1 MKKDSG
7 HIWIPLVA
15 AIAFVAG
22 LLINGL
28 LQEEGGRTDG
38 EKKISNLI
46 NLIGNEYVDVI
57 NTDSLIDATLPT
69 LLSNLDPHSVYIP
82 AKDLQKVN
90 EELDGSFSG
99 VGISFTINNDT
110 IHVLEIIAGGPAE
123 RVGMK
128 PGDRIIAV
136 DDENVAGTG
145 VTNDE
150 VFDLLRGPKDS
161 VVKLTIKR
169 STVAKPIVF
178 DVTRGDVAVA
188 SIDAGYMIDDT
199 IGYIKVNKFG
209 RTTYDEFFQTLFA
222 LRDAGAKDYIVD
234 LRGNAGGLLETSV
247 LMANEFLPHGNK
259 IVETKGRRKQEN
271 SIIFSDGYGAFKDSR
286 VTVLIDETSA
296 SSSEIFAGAIQDNDR
311 GLIIGRRSFGKGL
324 VQNQM
329 DLPDGSAVRLTV
341 ARYYTPSGR
350 CIQKDYSDAESY
362 ENDLYDRYSRG
373 EVFEADSI
381 KYDDTQQYIT
391 MHGRKVY
398 GGGGITPDVFVPN
411 DTIGITKYY
420 VNVMNQGLL
429 QKYALDYTDTNR
441 AKLEQA
447 FDVNELM
454 AMLPSDLQLIQQFV
468 KFTKSN
474 GIDTQWSYINSSAP
488 LICNQLK
495 ALIARDVLGISA
507 YYEISNLIDTTV
519 ASAIEHLHDGKAD
532 FPITDSE
539 IEEQRSKNA
548 K

>member
-1 MKKDSG
+1 MKSKKAYV
-7 HIWIPLVA
+7 WIPLVA
-15 AIAFVAG
+15 SIAFVAG
-22 LLINGL
+22 LFINGL
-28 LQEEGGRTDG
+28 LQENSGRSDG
-38 EKKISNLI
+38 EKKLSNLI
-46 NLIGNEYVDVI
+46 NIIGSEYVDIVD
-57 NTDSLIDATLPT
+57 TDSLIDATLPT

-82 AKDLQKVN
+82 AEDLQKVN
-90 EELDGSFSG
+90 EDLDGSFSG

-110 IHVLEIIAGGPAE
+110 IQVLEIISGGPAE
-123 RVGMK
+123 QVGLRA
-128 PGDRIIAV
+128 GDRIISV
-136 DDENVAGTG
+136 DEENVAGAG
-145 VTNDE
+145 MTNE
-150 VFDLLRGPKDS
+150 QVFKLLRGPKNS
-161 VVKLTIKR
+161 KVKLKIKR
-169 STVAKPIVF
+169 SKVAEPIDF
-178 DVTRGDVAVA
+178 EVTRGDVLVA
-188 SIDAGYMIDDT
+188 SIDAGYIIDEN

-247 LMANEFLPHGNK
+247 LMVNEFLPQGNK
-259 IVETKGRRKQEN
+259 IVETKGRHKQEN
-271 SIIFSDGYGAFKDSR
+271 SIILSDGYGAFQDSR

-296 SSSEIFAGAIQDNDR
+296 SSSEIFAGAMQDNDR
-311 GLIIGRRSFGKGL
+311 GLILGRRSFGKGL

-329 DLPDGSAVRLTV
+329 DLPDGSAVRLTI

-362 ENDLYDRYSRG
+362 ENDLLDRYSRG

-381 KYDDTQQYIT
+381 KYDDKQQYVT
-391 MHGRKVY
+391 LHGRTVY

-420 VNVMNQGLL
+420 VNVVNQGLL
-429 QKYALDYTDTNR
+429 QKYALDYTDAHRTE
-441 AKLEQA
+441 LEQA

-468 KFTKSN
+468 KYTKSN
-474 GIDTQWSYINSSAP
+474 GIDTQWSYINSSAS

-495 ALIARDVLGISA
+495 ALIARDVLGIGA

-519 ASAIEHLHDGKAD
+519 ASAIKHLQEGKAD
-532 FPITDSE
+532 FPITESE
-539 IEEQRSKNA
+539 IASQRANA

>member
-1 MKKDSG
+1 MKSNKAYV
-7 HIWIPLVA
+7 WIPLVA
-15 AIAFVAG
+15 SIAFVAG
-22 LLINGL
+22 LFINGL
-28 LQEEGGRTDG
+28 LQDNSGRSDG
-38 EKKISNLI
+38 EKKLSNLI
-46 NLIGNEYVDVI
+46 NIIGSEYVDIVD
-57 NTDSLIDATLPT
+57 TDSLIDKTLPM

-82 AKDLQKVN
+82 AEDLQKVN
-90 EELDGSFSG
+90 EDLDGSFSG

-110 IHVLEIIAGGPAE
+110 IQVLEIISGGPAE
-123 RVGMK
+123 QVGLRA
-128 PGDRIIAV
+128 GDRILSV
-136 DDENVAGTG
+136 DEENVAGAG
-145 VTNDE
+145 MTNE
-150 VFDLLRGPKDS
+150 QVFKLLRGPKNS
-161 VVKLTIKR
+161 KVKLKIKR
-169 STVAKPIVF
+169 SKVAEPIDF
-178 DVTRGDVAVA
+178 EVTRGDVVVA
-188 SIDAGYMIDDT
+188 SIDAGYIIEGN

-247 LMANEFLPHGNK
+247 LMVNEFLPQGNK
-259 IVETKGRRKQEN
+259 IVETKGRHKQEN
-271 SIIFSDGYGAFKDSR
+271 SIILSDGYGAFQDSR

-296 SSSEIFAGAIQDNDR
+296 SSSEIFAGAMQDNDR
-311 GLIIGRRSFGKGL
+311 GLIIGRRSFGTGL

-329 DLPDGSAVRLTV
+329 DLPDGSAVRLTI

-362 ENDLYDRYSRG
+362 ENDLLDRYSRG

-381 KYDDTQQYIT
+381 KYDDKQQYVT
-391 MHGRKVY
+391 LHGRTVY

-420 VNVMNQGLL
+420 VNVVNQGLL
-429 QKYALDYTDTNR
+429 QKYALDYTDAHRTE
-441 AKLEQA
+441 LEQA

-468 KFTKSN
+468 RYTKSN
-474 GIDTQWSYINSSAP
+474 GIDTQWSYINSSAS

-495 ALIARDVLGISA
+495 ALIARDVLGIGA

-519 ASAIEHLHDGKAD
+519 ASAIKHLQEGKAD
-532 FPITDSE
+532 FPITESE
-539 IEEQRSKNA
+539 IASKRSNA

>member
-1 MKKDSG
+1 MKSNKAYV
-7 HIWIPLVA
+7 WIPLVA
-15 AIAFVAG
+15 SIAFVAG
-22 LLINGL
+22 LFINGL
-28 LQEEGGRTDG
+28 LQDNSGRSDG
-38 EKKISNLI
+38 EKKLSNLI
-46 NLIGNEYVDVI
+46 NIIGSEYVDIVD
-57 NTDSLIDATLPT
+57 TDSLIDKTLPM

-82 AKDLQKVN
+82 AEDLQKVN
-90 EELDGSFSG
+90 EDLDGSFSG

-110 IHVLEIIAGGPAE
+110 IQVLEIISGGPAE
-123 RVGMK
+123 QVGLRA
-128 PGDRIIAV
+128 GDRILSV
-136 DDENVAGTG
+136 DEENVAGAG
-145 VTNDE
+145 MTNE
-150 VFDLLRGPKDS
+150 QVFKLLRGPKNS
-161 VVKLTIKR
+161 KVKLKIKR
-169 STVAKPIVF
+169 SKVAEPIDF
-178 DVTRGDVAVA
+178 EVTRGDVVVA
-188 SIDAGYMIDDT
+188 SIDAGYIIEGN

-247 LMANEFLPHGNK
+247 LMVNEFLPQGNK
-259 IVETKGRRKQEN
+259 IVETKGRHKQEN
-271 SIIFSDGYGAFKDSR
+271 SIILSDGYGAFQDSR

-296 SSSEIFAGAIQDNDR
+296 SSSEIFAGAMQDNDR

-329 DLPDGSAVRLTV
+329 DLPDGSAVRLTI

-362 ENDLYDRYSRG
+362 ENDLLDRYSRG

-381 KYDDTQQYIT
+381 KYDDKQQYVT
-391 MHGRKVY
+391 LHGRTVY

-420 VNVMNQGLL
+420 VNVVNQGLL
-429 QKYALDYTDTNR
+429 QKYALDYTDAHRTE
-441 AKLEQA
+441 LEQA

-468 KFTKSN
+468 RYTKSN
-474 GIDTQWSYINSSAP
+474 GIDTQWSYINSSAS

-495 ALIARDVLGISA
+495 ALIARDVLGIGA

-519 ASAIEHLHDGKAD
+519 ASAIKHLQEGKAD
-532 FPITDSE
+532 FPITESE
-539 IEEQRSKNA
+539 IARQRSNA

>member
-1 MKKDSG
+1 MKSKKAYV
-7 HIWIPLVA
+7 WIPLVA
-15 AIAFVAG
+15 SIAFVAG
-22 LLINGL
+22 LFINGL
-28 LQEEGGRTDG
+28 LQENSGRSDG
-38 EKKISNLI
+38 EKKLSNLI
-46 NLIGNEYVDVI
+46 NIIGSEYVDIVD
-57 NTDSLIDATLPT
+57 TDSLIDATLPT

-82 AKDLQKVN
+82 AEDLQKVN
-90 EELDGSFSG
+90 EDLDGSFSG

-110 IHVLEIIAGGPAE
+110 IQVLEIISGGPAE
-123 RVGMK
+123 QVGLRA
-128 PGDRIIAV
+128 GDRIISV
-136 DDENVAGTG
+136 DEENVAGAG
-145 VTNDE
+145 MTNE
-150 VFDLLRGPKDS
+150 QVFKLLRGSKNS
-161 VVKLTIKR
+161 KVKLKIKR
-169 STVAKPIVF
+169 SKVAEPIDF
-178 DVTRGDVAVA
+178 EVTRGDVLVA
-188 SIDAGYMIDDT
+188 SIDAGYIIDEN

-247 LMANEFLPHGNK
+247 LMVNEFLPQGNK
-259 IVETKGRRKQEN
+259 IVETKGRHKQEN
-271 SIIFSDGYGAFKDSR
+271 SIILSDGYGAFQDSR

-296 SSSEIFAGAIQDNDR
+296 SSSEIFAGAMQDNDR
-311 GLIIGRRSFGKGL
+311 GLILGRRSFGKGL

-329 DLPDGSAVRLTV
+329 DLPDGSAVRLTI

-362 ENDLYDRYSRG
+362 ENDLLDRYSRG

-381 KYDDTQQYIT
+381 KYDDKQQYVT
-391 MHGRKVY
+391 LHGRTVY

-420 VNVMNQGLL
+420 VNVVNQGLL
-429 QKYALDYTDTNR
+429 QKYALDYTDAHRTE
-441 AKLEQA
+441 LEQA

-468 KFTKSN
+468 KYTKSN
-474 GIDTQWSYINSSAP
+474 GIDTQWSYINSSAS

-495 ALIARDVLGISA
+495 ALIARDVLGIGA

-519 ASAIEHLHDGKAD
+519 ASAIKHLQEGKAD
-532 FPITDSE
+532 FPITESE
-539 IEEQRSKNA
+539 IASQRANA

>member
-1 MKKDSG
+1 MKSNKAYV
-7 HIWIPLVA
+7 WIPLVA
-15 AIAFVAG
+15 SIAFVAG
-22 LLINGL
+22 LFINGL
-28 LQEEGGRTDG
+28 LQDNSGRSDG
-38 EKKISNLI
+38 EKKLSNLI
-46 NLIGNEYVDVI
+46 NIIGSEYVDIVD
-57 NTDSLIDATLPT
+57 TDSLIDATLPT

-82 AKDLQKVN
+82 AEDLQKVN
-90 EELDGSFSG
+90 EDLDGSFSG

-110 IHVLEIIAGGPAE
+110 IQVLEIISGGPAE
-123 RVGMK
+123 QVGLRA
-128 PGDRIIAV
+128 GDRILSV
-136 DDENVAGTG
+136 DEENVAGTG
-145 VTNDE
+145 MTNE
-150 VFDLLRGPKDS
+150 QVFKLLRGPKNS
-161 VVKLTIKR
+161 KVKLKIKR
-169 STVAKPIVF
+169 SKVAEPIDF
-178 DVTRGDVAVA
+178 EVTRGDVLVA
-188 SIDAGYMIDDT
+188 SIDAGYIIDEN

-247 LMANEFLPHGNK
+247 LMVNEFLPQGNK
-259 IVETKGRRKQEN
+259 IVETKGRHKQEN
-271 SIIFSDGYGAFKDSR
+271 SIILSDGYGAFQDSR

-296 SSSEIFAGAIQDNDR
+296 SSSEIFAGAMQDNDR

-329 DLPDGSAVRLTV
+329 DLPDGSAVRLTI

-362 ENDLYDRYSRG
+362 ENDLLDRYSRG

-381 KYDDTQQYIT
+381 KYDDKQQYVT
-391 MHGRKVY
+391 LHGRTVY

-420 VNVMNQGLL
+420 VNVVNKGLL
-429 QKYALDYTDTNR
+429 QKYALDYTDAHRTE
-441 AKLEQA
+441 LEQA

-468 KFTKSN
+468 RYTKAN
-474 GIDTQWSYINSSAP
+474 GIDTQWSYINSSAS

-495 ALIARDVLGISA
+495 ALIARDVLGIGA
-507 YYEISNLIDTTV
+507 YYEISNLIDSTV
-519 ASAIEHLHDGKAD
+519 ASAIKHLQEGKAD
-532 FPITDSE
+532 FPITESE
-539 IEEQRSKNA
+539 IASQRSNA

>member
-1 MKKDSG
+1 MKSNKAYV
-7 HIWIPLVA
+7 WIPLVA
-15 AIAFVAG
+15 SIAFVAG
-22 LLINGL
+22 LFINGL
-28 LQEEGGRTDG
+28 LQDNSGRSDG
-38 EKKISNLI
+38 EKKLSNLI
-46 NLIGNEYVDVI
+46 NIIGSEYVDIVD
-57 NTDSLIDATLPT
+57 TDSLIDKTLPM

-82 AKDLQKVN
+82 AEDLQKVN
-90 EELDGSFSG
+90 EDLDGSFSG

-110 IHVLEIIAGGPAE
+110 IQVLEIISGGPAE
-123 RVGMK
+123 QVGLRA
-128 PGDRIIAV
+128 GDRILSV
-136 DDENVAGTG
+136 DEENVAGAG
-145 VTNDE
+145 MTNE
-150 VFDLLRGPKDS
+150 QVFKLLRGPKNS
-161 VVKLTIKR
+161 KVKLKIKR
-169 STVAKPIVF
+169 SKVAEPIDF
-178 DVTRGDVAVA
+178 EVTRGDVVVA
-188 SIDAGYMIDDT
+188 SIDAGYIIEGN

-247 LMANEFLPHGNK
+247 LMVNEFLPQGNK
-259 IVETKGRRKQEN
+259 IVETKGRHKQEN
-271 SIIFSDGYGAFKDSR
+271 SIILSDGYGAFQDSR

-296 SSSEIFAGAIQDNDR
+296 SSSEIFAGAMQDNDR

-329 DLPDGSAVRLTV
+329 DLPDGSAVRLTI

-362 ENDLYDRYSRG
+362 ENDLLDRYSRG

-381 KYDDTQQYIT
+381 KYDDKQQYVT
-391 MHGRKVY
+391 LHGRTVY

-420 VNVMNQGLL
+420 VNVVNQGLL
-429 QKYALDYTDTNR
+429 QKYALDYTDAHRTE
-441 AKLEQA
+441 LEQA

-468 KFTKSN
+468 RYTKSN
-474 GIDTQWSYINSSAP
+474 GIDTQWSYINSSAS

-495 ALIARDVLGISA
+495 ALIARDVLGIGA

-519 ASAIEHLHDGKAD
+519 ASAIKHLQEGKAD
-532 FPITDSE
+532 FPITESE
-539 IEEQRSKNA
+539 IASKRSNA

>member
-1 MKKDSG
+1 MKSNKAYV
-7 HIWIPLVA
+7 WIPLVA
-15 AIAFVAG
+15 SIAFVAG
-22 LLINGL
+22 LFINGL
-28 LQEEGGRTDG
+28 LQDNSGRSDG
-38 EKKISNLI
+38 EKKLSNLI
-46 NLIGNEYVDVI
+46 NIIGSEYVDIVD
-57 NTDSLIDATLPT
+57 TDSLIDKTLPT

-82 AKDLQKVN
+82 AEDLQKVN
-90 EELDGSFSG
+90 EDLDGSFSG
-99 VGISFTINNDT
+99 IGISFTINNDT
-110 IHVLEIIAGGPAE
+110 IQVLEIISGGPAE
-123 RVGMK
+123 QVGLRA
-128 PGDRIIAV
+128 GDRILSV
-136 DDENVAGTG
+136 DEENVAGAG
-145 VTNDE
+145 MTNE
-150 VFDLLRGPKDS
+150 QVFKLLRGPKNS
-161 VVKLTIKR
+161 KVKLRIKR
-169 STVAKPIVF
+169 SKVAEPIDF
-178 DVTRGDVAVA
+178 EVTRGDVVVA
-188 SIDAGYMIDDT
+188 SIDAGYIMEGN

-247 LMANEFLPHGNK
+247 LMVNEFLPQGNK
-259 IVETKGRRKQEN
+259 IVETKGRHKQEN
-271 SIIFSDGYGAFKDSR
+271 SIILSDGYGAFQDSR

-296 SSSEIFAGAIQDNDR
+296 SSSEIFAGAMQDNDR

-329 DLPDGSAVRLTV
+329 DLPDGSAVRLTI

-362 ENDLYDRYSRG
+362 ENDLLDRYSRG

-381 KYDDTQQYIT
+381 KYDDKQQYVT
-391 MHGRKVY
+391 LHGRTVY

-420 VNVMNQGLL
+420 VNVVNQGLL
-429 QKYALDYTDTNR
+429 QKYALDYTDAHRTE
-441 AKLEQA
+441 LEQA

-468 KFTKSN
+468 RYTKSN
-474 GIDTQWSYINSSAP
+474 GIDTQWSYINSSAS

-495 ALIARDVLGISA
+495 ALIARDVLGIGA

-519 ASAIEHLHDGKAD
+519 ASAIKHLQEGKAD
-532 FPITDSE
+532 FPITESE
-539 IEEQRSKNA
+539 IARQRSNA

>member
-1 MKKDSG
+1 MKSNKAYV
-7 HIWIPLVA
+7 WIPLVA
-15 AIAFVAG
+15 SIAFVAG
-22 LLINGL
+22 LFINGL
-28 LQEEGGRTDG
+28 LQDNSGRSDG
-38 EKKISNLI
+38 EKKLSNLI
-46 NLIGNEYVDVI
+46 NIIGSEYVDIVD
-57 NTDSLIDATLPT
+57 TDSLIDKTLPM

-82 AKDLQKVN
+82 AEDLQKVN
-90 EELDGSFSG
+90 EDLDGSFSG

-110 IHVLEIIAGGPAE
+110 IQVLEIISGGPAE
-123 RVGMK
+123 QVGLRA
-128 PGDRIIAV
+128 GDRILSV
-136 DDENVAGTG
+136 DEENVAGAG
-145 VTNDE
+145 MTNE
-150 VFDLLRGPKDS
+150 QVFKLLRGPKNS
-161 VVKLTIKR
+161 KVKLKIKR
-169 STVAKPIVF
+169 SKVAEPIDF
-178 DVTRGDVAVA
+178 EVTRGDVVVA
-188 SIDAGYMIDDT
+188 SIDAGYIIEGN

-247 LMANEFLPHGNK
+247 LMVNEFLPQGNK
-259 IVETKGRRKQEN
+259 IVETKGRHKQEN
-271 SIIFSDGYGAFKDSR
+271 SIILSDGYGAFQDSR

-296 SSSEIFAGAIQDNDR
+296 SSSEIFAGAMQDNDR

-329 DLPDGSAVRLTV
+329 DLPDGSAVRLTI

-362 ENDLYDRYSRG
+362 ENDLLDRYSRG

-381 KYDDTQQYIT
+381 KYDDKQQYVT
-391 MHGRKVY
+391 LHGRTVY

-420 VNVMNQGLL
+420 VNVVNQGLL
-429 QKYALDYTDTNR
+429 QKYALDYTDAHRTE
-441 AKLEQA
+441 LEQA

-468 KFTKSN
+468 RYTKSN
-474 GIDTQWSYINSSAP
+474 GIDTQWSYINSSAS

-495 ALIARDVLGISA
+495 ALIARDVLGIGA

-519 ASAIEHLHDGKAD
+519 ASAIKHLQEGKAD

-539 IEEQRSKNA
+539 IARQRSNA

>member
-1 MKKDSG
+1 MKSNKAYV
-7 HIWIPLVA
+7 WIPLVA
-15 AIAFVAG
+15 SIAFVAG
-22 LLINGL
+22 LFINEL
-28 LQEEGGRTDG
+28 LQDNSGRSDG
-38 EKKISNLI
+38 EKKLSNLI
-46 NLIGNEYVDVI
+46 NIIGSEYVDIVD
-57 NTDSLIDATLPT
+57 TDSLIDATLPT

-82 AKDLQKVN
+82 AEDLQKVN
-90 EELDGSFSG
+90 EDLDGSFSG

-110 IHVLEIIAGGPAE
+110 IQVLEIISGGPAE
-123 RVGMK
+123 QVGLRA
-128 PGDRIIAV
+128 GDRILSV
-136 DDENVAGTG
+136 DEENVAGTG
-145 VTNDE
+145 MTNE
-150 VFDLLRGPKDS
+150 QVFKLLRGPKNS
-161 VVKLTIKR
+161 KVKLKIKR
-169 STVAKPIVF
+169 SKVAEPIDF
-178 DVTRGDVAVA
+178 EVTRGDVLVA
-188 SIDAGYMIDDT
+188 SIDAGYIIDEN

-247 LMANEFLPHGNK
+247 LMVNEFLPQGNK
-259 IVETKGRRKQEN
+259 IVETKGRHKQEN
-271 SIIFSDGYGAFKDSR
+271 SIILSDGYGAFQDSR

-296 SSSEIFAGAIQDNDR
+296 SSSEIFAGAMQDNDR

-329 DLPDGSAVRLTV
+329 DLPDGSAVRLTI

-362 ENDLYDRYSRG
+362 ENDLLDRYSRG

-381 KYDDTQQYIT
+381 KYDDKQQYVT
-391 MHGRKVY
+391 LHGRTVY

-420 VNVMNQGLL
+420 VNVVNKGLL
-429 QKYALDYTDTNR
+429 QKYALDYTDAHRTE
-441 AKLEQA
+441 LEQA

-468 KFTKSN
+468 RYTKAN
-474 GIDTQWSYINSSAP
+474 DIDTQWSYINSSAS

-495 ALIARDVLGISA
+495 ALIARDVLGIGA
-507 YYEISNLIDTTV
+507 YYEISNLIDSTV
-519 ASAIEHLHDGKAD
+519 ASAIKHLQEGKAD
-532 FPITDSE
+532 FPITESE
-539 IEEQRSKNA
+539 IASQRSNA

>member
-1 MKKDSG
+1 MKSNKAYV
-7 HIWIPLVA
+7 WIPLVA
-15 AIAFVAG
+15 SIAFVAG
-22 LLINGL
+22 LFINGL
-28 LQEEGGRTDG
+28 LQDNSGRSDG
-38 EKKISNLI
+38 EKKLSNLI
-46 NLIGNEYVDVI
+46 NIIGSEYVDIVD
-57 NTDSLIDATLPT
+57 TDSLIDKTLPM

-82 AKDLQKVN
+82 AEDLQKVN
-90 EELDGSFSG
+90 EDLDGSFSG

-110 IHVLEIIAGGPAE
+110 IQVLEIISGGPAE
-123 RVGMK
+123 QVGLRA
-128 PGDRIIAV
+128 GDRILSV
-136 DDENVAGTG
+136 DEENVTGAGM
-145 VTNDE
+145 TNE
-150 VFDLLRGPKDS
+150 QVFKLLRGPKNS
-161 VVKLTIKR
+161 KVKLKIKR
-169 STVAKPIVF
+169 SKVAEPIDF
-178 DVTRGDVAVA
+178 EVTRGDVVVA
-188 SIDAGYMIDDT
+188 SIDAGYIIEGN

-247 LMANEFLPHGNK
+247 LMVNEFLPQGNK
-259 IVETKGRRKQEN
+259 IVETKGRHKQEN
-271 SIIFSDGYGAFKDSR
+271 SIILSDGYGAFQDSR

-296 SSSEIFAGAIQDNDR
+296 SSSEIFAGAMQDNDR

-329 DLPDGSAVRLTV
+329 DLPDGSAVRLTI

-362 ENDLYDRYSRG
+362 ENDLLDRYSRG

-381 KYDDTQQYIT
+381 KYDDKQQYVT
-391 MHGRKVY
+391 LHGRTVY

-420 VNVMNQGLL
+420 VNVVNQGLL
-429 QKYALDYTDTNR
+429 QKYALDYTDAHRTE
-441 AKLEQA
+441 LEQA

-468 KFTKSN
+468 RYTKSN
-474 GIDTQWSYINSSAP
+474 GIDTQWSYINSSAS

-495 ALIARDVLGISA
+495 ALIARDVLGIGA

-519 ASAIEHLHDGKAD
+519 ASAIKHLQEGKAD

-539 IEEQRSKNA
+539 IARQRSNPK
-548 K
+548 

>member
-1 MKKDSG
+1 MKSKKTYV
-7 HIWIPLVA
+7 WIPLVA
-15 AIAFVAG
+15 SIAFVAG
-22 LLINGL
+22 LFINGL
-28 LQEEGGRTDG
+28 LQENSGRSDG
-38 EKKISNLI
+38 EKKLSNLI
-46 NLIGNEYVDVI
+46 NIIGSEYVDIVD
-57 NTDSLIDATLPT
+57 TDSLIDATLPT

-82 AKDLQKVN
+82 AEDLQKVN
-90 EELDGSFSG
+90 EDLDGSFSG

-110 IHVLEIIAGGPAE
+110 IQVLEIISGGPAE
-123 RVGMK
+123 QVGLRA
-128 PGDRIIAV
+128 GDRILSV
-136 DDENVAGTG
+136 DEENVAGAG
-145 VTNDE
+145 MTNE
-150 VFDLLRGPKDS
+150 QVFKLLRGPKNS
-161 VVKLTIKR
+161 KVKLKIKR
-169 STVAKPIVF
+169 SKVAEPIDF
-178 DVTRGDVAVA
+178 EVTRGDVMVA
-188 SIDAGYMIDDT
+188 SIDAGYIIEEN

-209 RTTYDEFFQTLFA
+209 RTTYDEFFQALFA

-247 LMANEFLPHGNK
+247 LMVNEFLPQGNK
-259 IVETKGRRKQEN
+259 IVETKGRHKQEN
-271 SIIFSDGYGAFKDSR
+271 SIILSDGYGAFQDSR

-296 SSSEIFAGAIQDNDR
+296 SSSEIFAGAMQDNDR
-311 GLIIGRRSFGKGL
+311 GLILGRRSFGKGL

-329 DLPDGSAVRLTV
+329 DLPDGSAVRLTI

-362 ENDLYDRYSRG
+362 ENDLLDRYSRG

-381 KYDDTQQYIT
+381 KYDDKQQYVT
-391 MHGRKVY
+391 LHGRTVY

-420 VNVMNQGLL
+420 VNVVNQGLL
-429 QKYALDYTDTNR
+429 QKYALDYTDAHRTE
-441 AKLEQA
+441 LEQA

-468 KFTKSN
+468 KYTKSN
-474 GIDTQWSYINSSAP
+474 GIDTQWSYINSSAS

-495 ALIARDVLGISA
+495 ALIARDVLGIGA

-519 ASAIEHLHDGKAD
+519 ASAVKHLQEGKAD
-532 FPITDSE
+532 FPITESE
-539 IEEQRSKNA
+539 IASQRTNA